1 VESVELNLLL
11 AVDLFSI
18 GSVSGEDASEVSKIG
33 LDTDSLEWKHIA
45 KLDVELSVLSLAVG
59 REDSVQVLVE
69 NVGDVLVVSL
79 AMRGVDISPL
89 GSVQG
94 AGVNDR
100 LFIAAG
106 VDRSVRLGIDA
117 VTVRS
122 GVKQQAKVTE
132 FRALLLHKAR
142 AGIVAPVEV
151 DTTFGVL
158 NWLASFSVIVP
169 VVVLVAFFVI
179 IDLAF
184 VVDDGHT
191 ARDRESLDGGW
202 VESVDQ
208 VKLNGDVE
216 GLINV
221 VVWRVHHELRSIGV
235 NGTGVCAG
243 DVESVAIVVAFWI
256 TQRVG
261 HDFNFWEVNVE
272 LTVVCRQ
279 VVVSLALDLVCGAS
293 SGGVLAD
300 VREVHKG
307 EGGLV
312 EGRASSEDAHSINV
326 AVHCIKRVDGE
337 RLSVELLEVSVDGHV
352 GVTFQVE
359 AVVLKLVV

>member
-1 VESVELNLLL
+1 
-11 AVDLFSI
+11 
-18 GSVSGEDASEVSKIG
+18 
-33 LDTDSLEWKHIA
+33 
-45 KLDVELSVLSLAVG
+45 
-59 REDSVQVLVE
+59 
-69 NVGDVLVVSL
+69 
-79 AMRGVDISPL
+79 
-89 GSVQG
+89 
-94 AGVNDR
+94 
-100 LFIAAG
+100 
-106 VDRSVRLGIDA
+106 
-117 VTVRS
+117 
-122 GVKQQAKVTE
+122 
-132 FRALLLHKAR
+132 
-142 AGIVAPVEV
+142 
-151 DTTFGVL
+151 
-158 NWLASFSVIVP
+158 
-169 VVVLVAFFVI
+169 VVLVAFFVI